1 MRLQVLQV
9 VQALMCLHHDRK
21 LILTF
26 VRPEVLFTA
35 VQDVVYALEG
45 DGEHFDILKF
55 EDAAQCLNNA
65 FLD

>member
-1 MRLQVLQV
+1 
-9 VQALMCLHHDRK
+9 MCLHHDRK